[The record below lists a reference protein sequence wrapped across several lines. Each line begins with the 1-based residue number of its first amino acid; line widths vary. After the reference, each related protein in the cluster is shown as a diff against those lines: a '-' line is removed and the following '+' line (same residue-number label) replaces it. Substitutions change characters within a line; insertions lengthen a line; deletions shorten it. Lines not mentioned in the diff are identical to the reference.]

1 MEWLTRWGRI
11 KIADGR
17 RYRARQP
24 GFSYSTENISVYVSR
39 YSVSNGCQT
48 HSNRIRE
55 AVSWRTQKCIALI
68 SIVAARIGN
77 ACYICN
83 FRYASTFEK
92 NLELKREDPGI
103 GSWDFLVA
111 QVAKDVG
118 CKKQW
123 LLIILN
129 ISPTFATFQ
138 GRENLELKKKKN
150 LKIGMEFYYRYNKII
165 LKSQLRKFGI
175 KKKEIVRNRNRI
187 LEFYRGDCE
196 SIE

>member
-103 GSWDFLVA
+103 GSWARFSCRASCQRCRLQEAMASHYIEIAYLCDFS
-111 QVAKDVG
+111 G
-118 CKKQW
+118 
-123 LLIILN
+123 
-129 ISPTFATFQ
+129 T
-138 GRENLELKKKKN
+138 
-150 LKIGMEFYYRYNKII
+150 
-165 LKSQLRKFGI
+165 RKLGI
-175 KKKEIVRNRNRI
+175 KKKKKFKNRNGI
-187 LEFYRGDCE
+187 LL
-196 SIE
+196 SV